1 MNNIEEIRSLVE
13 KGTKKLNRF
22 FYVGVVI
29 GIVMGPL
36 VLVASRIPAWRERL
50 AGDDE
55 RLMVI
60 FGGLMTVLFG
70 VAIVEQLFKYG
81 KDRALVWAL
90 RQSPRDIVW
99 VYKEIREG
107 RVQARTGGRG
117 ARVARYVHA
126 CFHLVDRKK
135 VIVWLSERE
144 VDRLI
149 ELLKATFPH
158 LTVGYS
164 EEIEEEY
171 KQAPERLRLNPR
183 QVDGVKE
190 ATGGVRM

>member
-1 MNNIEEIRSLVE
+1 MNNVEEIRALVK
-13 KGTKKLNRF
+13 KGTRKLNRF

-60 FGGLMTVLFG
+60 FGGLMTVLFA

-81 KDRALVWAL
+81 KDQALVWAL

-99 VYKEIREG
+99 AYKEIREG
-107 RVQARTGGRG
+107 RVQHRTGGRG
-117 ARVARYVHA
+117 ARVARYVHVS
-126 CFHLVDRKK
+126 FHMVDGKR
-135 VIVWLSERE
+135 VVVWLSEGE
-144 VDRLI
+144 VDQLI

-158 LTVGYS
+158 LTIGYS
-164 EEIEEEY
+164 EEIDEDY
-171 KQAPERLRLNPR
+171 KRAPERLRLNPR